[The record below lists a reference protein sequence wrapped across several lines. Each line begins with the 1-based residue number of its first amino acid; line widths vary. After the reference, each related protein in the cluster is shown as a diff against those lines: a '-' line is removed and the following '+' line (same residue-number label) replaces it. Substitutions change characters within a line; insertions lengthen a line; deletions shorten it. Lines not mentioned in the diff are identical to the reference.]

1 MIDKITFASCIQE
14 MALLLGVEASNE
26 YLKAM
31 YKHISGY
38 FNNDDFKVA
47 CHNILTQDDL
57 YGKLPTVKHFMKYTN
72 VVNKNDIRTQKK
84 NQFLNKVCSYLQ
96 LDYVSRWDKE
106 EFYKDM
112 TELESRTLQSAG
124 GISEMY
130 QRVHNLDY
138 PTNIATIR
146 KELSS
151 FYDDNYTS
159 ENVVKCISS
168 RNGMNS
174 LGGLLNNLLLKGVK
188 DESIT

>member
-1 MIDKITFASCIQE
+1 MIDKVNFASCIQE

-26 YLKAM
+26 YMKAM

-38 FNNDDFKVA
+38 FNNDDFEVA

-57 YGKLPTVKHFMKYTN
+57 YGKLPTVKHFMKYAN
-72 VVNKNDIRTQKK
+72 IVNEDDIRTQKK
-84 NQFLNKVCSYLQ
+84 NQFLNKVCNYLQ
-96 LDYVSRWDKE
+96 LDYVSQWDKE

-146 KELSS
+146 KELSN

-159 ENVVKCISS
+159 DNVVKCVSS
-168 RNGMNS
+168 RQGMQS
-174 LGGLLNNLLLKGVK
+174 LRNLLNKLLPK
-188 DESIT
+188 E